1 MLTSALSAYPRMVFD
16 VTTVTRPT
24 AIRPHAAIGG
34 LLRSWRQTRR
44 VSQLELSSV
53 SGVSSRHL
61 SFIETGRAKPSRE
74 MVLRLAAELDVPL
87 RERNALLQAAGFAP
101 EYRETP
107 LDSPEMALVSDAI
120 STILRGHLPYPA
132 LVFDGRWNLVR
143 GNDTTAIF
151 TADLPAHL
159 TGPTANTMR
168 IALHPDGLAPDLV
181 DHALVRERF
190 LRRMRRQA
198 AATGDPAITALADEC
213 AAYPH
218 PGDLG
223 HAEIAPPDTDIVMP
237 FRLRRGERVLN
248 LFSTIAT
255 FGTATDLTVAE
266 LSIETFFPAD
276 AETASYLTSMAPTRA

>member
-1 MLTSALSAYPRMVFD
+1 M
-16 VTTVTRPT
+16 TTLIRPAPTRP
-24 AIRPHAAIGG
+24 RAAIGG

-101 EYRETP
+101 EYSETA
-107 LDSPEMALVSDAI
+107 LDAPEMSLVSDAI
-120 STILRGHLPYPA
+120 DTVLRGHLPYPA
-132 LVFDGRWNLVR
+132 LVLDGRWNLVR
-143 GNDTTAIF
+143 GNDAVAVF
-151 TADLPAHL
+151 TAGLPDHL

-168 IALHPDGLAPDLV
+168 ITLHPDGLARDLV
-181 DHALVRERF
+181 DHALVRRRF
-190 LRRMRRQA
+190 LRRIRRQA
-198 AATGDPAITALADEC
+198 AATGDPVIAALADEC
-213 AAYPH
+213 EGYPH
-218 PGDLG
+218 PGDIDDPT
-223 HAEIAPPDTDIVMP
+223 EAPPDADIVMP
-237 FRLRRGERVLN
+237 FRLRRGERTLN

-276 AETASYLTSMAPTRA
+276 AETASYLTAMAPAAA

>member
-1 MLTSALSAYPRMVFD
+1 MVFG
-16 VTTVTRPT
+16 VTTLIRPAPTRP
-24 AIRPHAAIGG
+24 RAAIGG

-101 EYRETP
+101 EYSETA
-107 LDSPEMALVSDAI
+107 LDAPEMSLVSDAI
-120 STILRGHLPYPA
+120 DTVLRGHLPYPA
-132 LVFDGRWNLVR
+132 LVLDGRWNLVR
-143 GNDTTAIF
+143 GNDAVAVF
-151 TADLPAHL
+151 TAGLPDHL

-168 IALHPDGLAPDLV
+168 ITLHPDGLARDLV
-181 DHALVRERF
+181 DHALVRRRF
-190 LRRMRRQA
+190 LRRIRRQA
-198 AATGDPAITALADEC
+198 AATGDPVIAALADEC
-213 AAYPH
+213 EGYPH
-218 PGDLG
+218 PGDIDDPT
-223 HAEIAPPDTDIVMP
+223 EAPPDADIVMP
-237 FRLRRGERVLN
+237 FRLRRGERTLN

-276 AETASYLTSMAPTRA
+276 AETASYLTAMAPAAD